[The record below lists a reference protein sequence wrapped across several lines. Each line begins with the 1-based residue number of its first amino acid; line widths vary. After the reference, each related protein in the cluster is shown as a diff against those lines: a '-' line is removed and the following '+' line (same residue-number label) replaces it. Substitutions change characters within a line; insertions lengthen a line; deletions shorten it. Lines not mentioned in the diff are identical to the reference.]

1 MIIIIENLK
10 YIFKYNSILFL
21 DSRFYDI
28 NKDKLISFI
37 LYSKILGLNLPSNLS
52 LLEIIID
59 DCFEIINFNHKNVKY
74 YYSFLINILLEYWNS
89 SKLFFLLNKYQ
100 DYSDYIDYK
109 KIINSENKET
119 LILFYYFIK
128 NLSHIE
134 YKYNSI

>member
-10 YIFKYNSILFL
+10 YIFKYNSVLFL

-37 LYSKILGLNLPSNLS
+37 LYSKIIGLNLPSNLN